1 MIPSEVNKGE
11 RSHERLVK
19 DVHSELKAPLTG
31 ANLWD
36 SLDYFEISQAM
47 RKRLNTL
54 FPGFEWLSCAPL
66 TSDGHRYTRFVAG
79 WNPVNLQHLE
89 GILEFLMRFRSG
101 RNESSRSMKILS
113 MNSAYTSV
121 SGHKN

>member
-47 RKRLNTL
+47 RKRLNAL
-54 FPGFEWLSCAPL
+54 FPGFEGFHVRRLPVTGIIIRDLSP
-66 TSDGHRYTRFVAG
+66 G
-79 WNPVNLQHLE
+79 
-89 GILEFLMRFRSG
+89 GIQ
-101 RNESSRSMKILS
+101 
-113 MNSAYTSV
+113 
-121 SGHKN
+121 